1 MSRSLQWSRLPST
14 PSPSVDNRSLRS
26 RDPSHFWNPQKP
38 IHQGN
43 WSAPFNQPSVKAKLS
58 HPPPPSSLTPVP
70 LQSPHHRLYWF
81 QFPPP
86 ARVKGVGEWASFN
99 HWYTAR
105 GGIMTPPPPTFIL
118 WHWGGYYIQV
128 KPPHTRINC
137 MNGLDLLCPSTL
149 VASDWPSQGAI
160 QHQHGAL
167 WVESGGSWQRNNKL
181 FKETTTRAGWGWEY
195 LCGGVYET
203 VWDIPAD

>member
-1 MSRSLQWSRLPST
+1 MSCSLQWSRLPST

-81 QFPPP
+81 QFPPL

-105 GGIMTPPPPTFIL
+105 GGIMTPPPHLHTLTLRGLLHPGQAPSHTYKLYERPWPFVSIYTGSFRL
-118 WHWGGYYIQV
+118 ALTGCHTAPARCIMGGKWGVLTAQQQ
-128 KPPHTRINC
+128 
-137 MNGLDLLCPSTL
+137 
-149 VASDWPSQGAI
+149 AF
-160 QHQHGAL
+160 
-167 WVESGGSWQRNNKL
+167 QRDNNQS
-181 FKETTTRAGWGWEY
+181 RM
-195 LCGGVYET
+195 GVG
-203 VWDIPAD
+203 VFVRGCVRDWDIPAD